1 MSLKIAYS
9 DLFILKTIGIFKS
22 FFHRRQTR
30 GTRAAVAT
38 CLFGNEFRCIIGARP
53 SSSQASDTQPIEMQT
68 VLLVED
74 DLKLAKIMRA
84 FLQENDFRVE
94 IEGHGD
100 RAVDRILGFQPDAV
114 VLDINLPGSNG
125 FTICRQVRPYYQGA
139 ILILTARNEELDEV
153 LGLEVGADD
162 FLSKPVRP
170 MALVTRLK
178 LHLRRYGNN
187 AQGTQEVLEVGDLV
201 IHLESRLLELHGK
214 PIKLTNA
221 EFDILVVLARNK
233 NKLTSREELFNR
245 LHTSE
250 SYDFGDRSVDMHVL
264 RLRRKI
270 ETDPKNPV
278 RLQSVYGDGY
288 MLSEHL

>member
-1 MSLKIAYS
+1 MYMSEPR
-9 DLFILKTIGIFKS
+9 IFPN
-22 FFHRRQTR
+22 FFRRRQTR

-38 CLFGNEFRCIIGARP
+38 RLFGNEFRCIIGSRP

-100 RAVDRILGFQPDAV
+100 RAVDRILGIQPDAV

-245 LHTSE
+245 VHTSE
-250 SYDFGDRSVDMHVL
+250 SYDFGDRSIDMHVL

-270 ETDPKNPV
+270 ETDPKNPL

-288 MLSEHL
+288 MLSEYL

>member
-1 MSLKIAYS
+1 
-9 DLFILKTIGIFKS
+9 
-22 FFHRRQTR
+22 
-30 GTRAAVAT
+30 
-38 CLFGNEFRCIIGARP
+38 
-53 SSSQASDTQPIEMQT
+53 MQT

-170 MALVTRLK
+170 MA
-178 LHLRRYGNN
+178 
-187 AQGTQEVLEVGDLV
+187 
-201 IHLESRLLELHGK
+201 
-214 PIKLTNA
+214 
-221 EFDILVVLARNK
+221 
-233 NKLTSREELFNR
+233 
-245 LHTSE
+245 
-250 SYDFGDRSVDMHVL
+250 
-264 RLRRKI
+264 
-270 ETDPKNPV
+270 
-278 RLQSVYGDGY
+278 
-288 MLSEHL
+288 

>member
-1 MSLKIAYS
+1 MHLRESR
-9 DLFILKTIGIFKS
+9 S
-22 FFHRRQTR
+22 FQNFFRRRQTA
-30 GTRAAVAT
+30 GTRAEVAT
-38 CLFGNEFRCIIGARP
+38 GLFGNVFRCIIGTRP
-53 SSSQASDTQPIEMQT
+53 SSSQASHTQPIVMQT

-74 DLKLAKIMRA
+74 DLKLAKIMQA

-100 RAVDRILGFQPDAV
+100 RAVDRILGIQPDAV

-125 FTICRQVRPYYQGA
+125 FTICRQVRPFYQGA

-170 MALVTRLK
+170 MALVARLK

-245 LHTSE
+245 VHTSE

-288 MLSEHL
+288 MLSEYL

>member
-1 MSLKIAYS
+1 MFSEIMNLKR
-9 DLFILKTIGIFKS
+9 FV
-22 FFHRRQTR
+22 HRRQTP

-38 CLFGNEFRCIIGARP
+38 CLFGIEFRCITGALV
-53 SSSQASDTQPIEMQT
+53 SSSQASDTQPIDMQT

-74 DLKLAKIMRA
+74 DLKLAKIMQA

-100 RAVDRILGFQPDAV
+100 RAVDRIRGIQPDAV

-170 MALVTRLK
+170 MALVARLK

-245 LHTSE
+245 VHTSE

-288 MLSEHL
+288 MLSEYL

>member
-1 MSLKIAYS
+1 MFS
-9 DLFILKTIGIFKS
+9 DIMNLKS
-22 FFHRRQTR
+22 FFHRRQTP

-38 CLFGNEFRCIIGARP
+38 CLFGIEFRCINGALV
-53 SSSQASDTQPIEMQT
+53 SSSQASDTQPIDMQT

-74 DLKLAKIMRA
+74 DLKLAKIMQA

-100 RAVDRILGFQPDAV
+100 RAVDRILGIQPDAV

-245 LHTSE
+245 VHTSE
-250 SYDFGDRSVDMHVL
+250 SYDFGDRSIDMHVL

-288 MLSEHL
+288 MLSDNL

>member
-1 MSLKIAYS
+1 M
-9 DLFILKTIGIFKS
+9 
-22 FFHRRQTR
+22 
-30 GTRAAVAT
+30 VANG
-38 CLFGNEFRCIIGARP
+38 LFGNEFRCIIGTCP
-53 SSSQASDTQPIEMQT
+53 YTSKASDTQPIEMQT

-94 IEGHGD
+94 IEWHGD
-100 RAVDRILGFQPDAV
+100 RAVDRILGIQPDAV

-178 LHLRRYGNN
+178 LHLRRYVNN
-187 AQGTQEVLEVGDLV
+187 ANAAHEVLEVGDLV

-245 LHTSE
+245 VHTSE

-278 RLQSVYGDGY
+278 RLKSVYGDGY
-288 MLSEHL
+288 MLSEYL

>member
-1 MSLKIAYS
+1 MVLKEHWN
-9 DLFILKTIGIFKS
+9 FQN
-22 FFHRRQTR
+22 FFRRRQTR

-38 CLFGNEFRCIIGARP
+38 CLFGNEFRCIIGACP

-74 DLKLAKIMRA
+74 DLKLAKIIRA

-100 RAVDRILGFQPDAV
+100 RAVDRILGIQPDAV

-178 LHLRRYGNN
+178 LHLRRYSNN

-245 LHTSE
+245 VHTSE

-288 MLSEHL
+288 MLSEYL

>member
-1 MSLKIAYS
+1 
-9 DLFILKTIGIFKS
+9 
-22 FFHRRQTR
+22 
-30 GTRAAVAT
+30 
-38 CLFGNEFRCIIGARP
+38 
-53 SSSQASDTQPIEMQT
+53 MQT

-74 DLKLAKIMRA
+74 DLKLARIMRT

-100 RAVDRILGFQPDAV
+100 RAVDRILGIQPDAV
-114 VLDINLPGSNG
+114 VLDINLPGTNG

-139 ILILTARNEELDEV
+139 ILILTARSEELDEV

-170 MALVTRLK
+170 LALVTRLK

-187 AQGTQEVLEVGDLV
+187 AQGKQEVLEVGDLV

-233 NKLTSREELFNR
+233 NKLTSREDLFNR
-245 LHTSE
+245 VHTSE

-278 RLQSVYGDGY
+278 RLMSVYGDGY

>member
-1 MSLKIAYS
+1 MGTG
-9 DLFILKTIGIFKS
+9 LF
-22 FFHRRQTR
+22 
-30 GTRAAVAT
+30 
-38 CLFGNEFRCIIGARP
+38 
-53 SSSQASDTQPIEMQT
+53 SSKASDPQSIQMQT

-74 DLKLAKIMRA
+74 DVKLAAIMRA

-100 RAVDRILGFQPDAV
+100 RAVDRILGIQPDAV

-125 FTICRQVRPYYQGA
+125 FTICQQVRPYYQGA

-153 LGLEVGADD
+153 LGLEIGADD

-170 MALVTRLK
+170 MVLVTRLK

-187 AQGTQEVLEVGDLV
+187 AQDTQEVLEVGDLV
-201 IHLESRLLELHGK
+201 IDLDSRLLELQGK

-245 LHTSE
+245 VHTCE
-250 SYDFGDRSVDMHVL
+250 PYDFGDRSVDMHVL

-278 RLQSVYGDGY
+278 RLMSVYGDGY
-288 MLSEHL
+288 MLSDNL

>member
-1 MSLKIAYS
+1 MYLSEPR
-9 DLFILKTIGIFKS
+9 IFQN
-22 FFHRRQTR
+22 FFRRRQTR

-38 CLFGNEFRCIIGARP
+38 CLFGNEFRCIIGACP

-74 DLKLAKIMRA
+74 DLKLAKIIRA

-100 RAVDRILGFQPDAV
+100 RAVDRILGIQPDAV

-178 LHLRRYGNN
+178 LHLRRYSNN

-245 LHTSE
+245 VHTSE

-288 MLSEHL
+288 MLSEYL

>member
-1 MSLKIAYS
+1 MYMSES
-9 DLFILKTIGIFKS
+9 RNFQNCFR
-22 FFHRRQTR
+22 RRQTR

-38 CLFGNEFRCIIGARP
+38 CLFGNEFRCITGACP

-74 DLKLAKIMRA
+74 DLKLAKIMQA

-100 RAVDRILGFQPDAV
+100 RAVDRILGTQPDAV

-139 ILILTARNEELDEV
+139 ILILTARTEELDEV

-178 LHLRRYGNN
+178 LRLRRYVNN
-187 AQGTQEVLEVGDLV
+187 TNAVQEVLEVGDLV

-245 LHTSE
+245 VHTSE

-288 MLSEHL
+288 MLSEYL

>member
-1 MSLKIAYS
+1 MGTG
-9 DLFILKTIGIFKS
+9 LF
-22 FFHRRQTR
+22 
-30 GTRAAVAT
+30 
-38 CLFGNEFRCIIGARP
+38 
-53 SSSQASDTQPIEMQT
+53 SSKASDPQSIQMQT

-74 DLKLAKIMRA
+74 DLKLAAIMRA
-84 FLQENDFRVE
+84 FLQENDFCVE

-100 RAVDRILGFQPDAV
+100 RAVHRILGIQPDAV
-114 VLDINLPGSNG
+114 VLDINLPGTNG
-125 FTICRQVRPYYQGA
+125 FTICQQVRPYYQGA

-153 LGLEVGADD
+153 LGLEIGADD

-170 MALVTRLK
+170 MVLVTRLK

-187 AQGTQEVLEVGDLV
+187 AQDTQEILEVGDLV
-201 IHLESRLLELHGK
+201 IHLDSRLLQLHGK

-245 LHTSE
+245 VHTCE
-250 SYDFGDRSVDMHVL
+250 PYDFGDRSVDMHVL

-278 RLQSVYGDGY
+278 RLMSVYGDGY
-288 MLSEHL
+288 MLSDNL

>member
-1 MSLKIAYS
+1 MFS
-9 DLFILKTIGIFKS
+9 DIMNLKS
-22 FFHRRQTR
+22 FFHRRQTP

-38 CLFGNEFRCIIGARP
+38 CLFGIEFRCITGALV
-53 SSSQASDTQPIEMQT
+53 SSSQASDTQPIDMQT

-74 DLKLAKIMRA
+74 DLKLAKIMQA

-100 RAVDRILGFQPDAV
+100 RAVDRIVGIPPDAV

-170 MALVTRLK
+170 MALVARLK

-245 LHTSE
+245 VHTSE

-278 RLQSVYGDGY
+278 RLKSVYGDGY
-288 MLSEHL
+288 MLSEYL

>member
-1 MSLKIAYS
+1 MYLSEPR
-9 DLFILKTIGIFKS
+9 IFQN
-22 FFHRRQTR
+22 FFRRRQTA

-38 CLFGNEFRCIIGARP
+38 CLFGNEFRCITGACP

-74 DLKLAKIMRA
+74 DLKLAKIIRA

-100 RAVDRILGFQPDAV
+100 RAVDRILGIQPDAV

-178 LHLRRYGNN
+178 LHLRRYSNN

-245 LHTSE
+245 VHTSE

-288 MLSEHL
+288 MLSEYL

>member
-1 MSLKIAYS
+1 MNLKR
-9 DLFILKTIGIFKS
+9 
-22 FFHRRQTR
+22 FFHRRQTP

-38 CLFGNEFRCIIGARP
+38 CLFGIEFRCITGALV
-53 SSSQASDTQPIEMQT
+53 SSSQASDTQPIDMQT

-74 DLKLAKIMRA
+74 DLKLAKIMQA

-100 RAVDRILGFQPDAV
+100 RAVDRIRGIQPDAV

-170 MALVTRLK
+170 MALVARLK

-245 LHTSE
+245 VHTSE

-288 MLSEHL
+288 MLSEYL

>member
-1 MSLKIAYS
+1 MFSEIMNLKR
-9 DLFILKTIGIFKS
+9 
-22 FFHRRQTR
+22 FFHRRQTP

-38 CLFGNEFRCIIGARP
+38 CLFGIEFRCITGALV
-53 SSSQASDTQPIEMQT
+53 SSSQASDTQPIDMQT

-74 DLKLAKIMRA
+74 DLKLAKIMQA

-100 RAVDRILGFQPDAV
+100 RAVDRIRGIQPDAV

-170 MALVTRLK
+170 MALVARLK

-245 LHTSE
+245 VHTSE

-288 MLSEHL
+288 MLSEYL

>member
-1 MSLKIAYS
+1 MHLSES
-9 DLFILKTIGIFKS
+9 RNFQN
-22 FFHRRQTR
+22 FFRRRQTA

-38 CLFGNEFRCIIGARP
+38 GLFGNEFRCMIGTRP
-53 SSSQASDTQPIEMQT
+53 SSSQASDTQTIDMQT

-74 DLKLAKIMRA
+74 DLKLAKIMQA

-100 RAVDRILGFQPDAV
+100 RAVDRILGIQPDAV

-125 FTICRQVRPYYQGA
+125 FTICRQVRPFYPGA

-170 MALVTRLK
+170 MALVARLK
-178 LHLRRYGNN
+178 LHLHRYGNN
-187 AQGTQEVLEVGDLV
+187 AQGTREVLEVGDLV

-245 LHTSE
+245 VHTSE

-288 MLSEHL
+288 MLSEYL